1 MGHVQVKA
9 HVMEQQELA
18 CALKVLKD
26 LLAFARVIIHYF
38 FVIFCATNNCI
49 V

>member
-9 HVMEQQELA
+9 HVMEQQELV
-18 CALKVLKD
+18 CALKVLKEH
-26 LLAFARVIIHYF
+26 LIHAK
-38 FVIFCATNNCI
+38 VLIGCVLEKADKH